1 MSSLPVAWSTTLT
14 PLEQLREARS
24 VLRDEADAL
33 HALSRRLDAEFCVA
47 LQTMAETKGCVI
59 VTGVGKAGLIGQKI
73 AATLSS
79 TGTRSYF
86 LHPVEAMHGDLGCVH
101 ADDVVLALSN
111 SGETEEITR
120 LIPMIK
126 NLKVPIVALTATD
139 TSSLGSQADVIIR
152 LGKIHEAGPH
162 GLAPSTSTT
171 AMLAVGDALA
181 LVLAQIKG
189 FTPQQFAVFHPGGSL
204 GRKLA
209 RVSEIMRQGE
219 ELRLAPETSTV
230 RDVFIT
236 LAKPG
241 RRTGAVMLVDS
252 EGKLKGICTDS
263 DLARML
269 QTHNELPLE
278 RPIAELMTVNPLTTT
293 PNKRLIDVVDIL
305 SVHKISELP
314 VVDEGGCPIGLIDIT
329 DVIGL
334 MPADDAADFIQNA
347 G

>member
-1 MSSLPVAWSTTLT
+1 MSSVPVAWASPLT
-14 PLEQLREARS
+14 PLEQLREARGI
-24 VLRDEADAL
+24 LRDEADAL
-33 HALSRRLDAEFCVA
+33 HALSKRLDAEFCVA
-47 LQTMAETKGCVI
+47 LKTLAERKGCVI

-79 TGTRSYF
+79 TGSRSYF

-101 ADDVVLALSN
+101 PEDVVLALSN
-111 SGETEEITR
+111 SGETEEIVR
-120 LIPMIK
+120 LIPLVKRM
-126 NLKVPIVALTATD
+126 KVPIIALTATD
-139 TSSLGSQADVIIR
+139 KSTLGSQADVTIR

-181 LVLAQIKG
+181 LVLCQMKG
-189 FTPQQFAVFHPGGSL
+189 FTPQQFAIFHPGGSL

-209 RVSEIMRQGE
+209 RISEIMRKGE
-219 ELRLAPETSTV
+219 ELRIAPASATV
-230 RDVFIT
+230 GEVFIT

-252 EGKLKGICTDS
+252 LGKLTGLCTDS
-263 DLARML
+263 DLARL
-269 QTHNELPLE
+269 VQTYQTLPLD
-278 RPIAELMTVNPLTTT
+278 RPIAEVMTKNPLTIDA
-293 PNKRLIDVVDIL
+293 NKRLVDVVEVL
-305 SVHKISELP
+305 SAHKISELP
-314 VVDEGGCPIGLIDIT
+314 VVDEAGCPIGLIDIT

-334 MPADDAADFIQNA
+334 MPADDASDLIQNA

>member
-1 MSSLPVAWSTTLT
+1 MSSISAAWSVPLT
-14 PLEQLREARS
+14 PLEQLREARAI
-24 VLRDEADAL
+24 LRDEADAL
-33 HALSRRLDAEFCVA
+33 HALSQRLDAEFCVA
-47 LQTMAETKGCVI
+47 LQTLAETKGCVI

-79 TGTRSYF
+79 TGTRAYF

-101 ADDVVLALSN
+101 KDDVVLALSN
-111 SGETEEITR
+111 SGETEEISR
-120 LIPMIK
+120 LIPM
-126 NLKVPIVALTATD
+126 LKRLEVPIVALTATD
-139 TSSLGSQADVIIR
+139 TSTLGTQADVIIR
-152 LGKIHEAGPH
+152 LGKLHEAGPH

-181 LVLAQIKG
+181 LVLCQIKG

-209 RVSEIMRQGE
+209 RVEEIMRRGD
-219 ELRLAPETSTV
+219 ELRIAPDSATI

-252 EGKLKGICTDS
+252 AGKLTGLCTDS
-263 DLARML
+263 DLARLL
-269 QTHNELPLE
+269 QTHQSFPLDE
-278 RPIAELMTVNPLTTT
+278 PISEAMTRNPLTTLPT
-293 PNKRLIDVVDIL
+293 KRLIDVVEVL

-334 MPADDAADFIQNA
+334 MPADDAADLMQNA

>member
-1 MSSLPVAWSTTLT
+1 MSSLPVAWPTTLT

-47 LQTMAETKGCVI
+47 LQTLAETKGCVI

-79 TGTRSYF
+79 TGTRAYF

-139 TSSLGSQADVIIR
+139 SSTLGSQADVIIR

-171 AMLAVGDALA
+171 AMLALGDALA

-219 ELRLAPETSTV
+219 ELRIAPESATV

-241 RRTGAVMLVDS
+241 RRTGAVMLVDT
-252 EGKLKGICTDS
+252 EGKLKGLCTDS

-269 QTHNELPLE
+269 QTHQTLPLE
-278 RPIAELMTVNPLTTT
+278 RPISELMTANPLTTT
-293 PNKRLIDVVDIL
+293 ANKRLIEVVDIL
-305 SVHKISELP
+305 STHKISELP
-314 VVDEGGCPIGLIDIT
+314 VVDEAGCPIGLIDIT

-334 MPADDAADFIQNA
+334 MPADDAADLMQNA